1 MALANLILG
10 EVFAQLTLRNAVHT
24 GDRDASCLPI
34 APGHL
39 ATLSNLMQQ
48 GRINSTTGKKI
59 LSALFQQDTDP
70 EAYAREHNL
79 FLLTDEQTLSRL
91 AEQIIAQNPQL
102 ADAYRKGKT
111 AVLQALV
118 GRGMAQTQGRADPEK
133 LAACLIQFL

>member
-1 MALANLILG
+1 M
-10 EVFAQLTLRNAVHT
+10 
-24 GDRDASCLPI
+24 
-34 APGHL
+34 
-39 ATLSNLMQQ
+39 
-48 GRINSTTGKKI
+48 
-59 LSALFQQDTDP
+59 
-70 EAYAREHNL
+70 
-79 FLLTDEQTLSRL
+79 LTDEQTLSRL